1 MDNSPLL
8 NNIFKDR
15 FGVLKE
21 IFPLPL
27 RAIDIKDVIESESSL
42 GILFQENTPTFNDTN
57 IPIISFD
64 KKSFEFQYNN
74 YLKNIKSAV
83 LIENNPHC
91 FVCLND
97 QEYKALSDQ
106 TKNNSEINIPRLP
119 YKIISGNNNNYYEF
133 YSKKEATDVYEVSA
147 NQFLLQK
154 ENLTLKH
161 KIYKNL
167 FFNINGIEVF
177 VDYNLQN
184 CFKTSTLTTSESFVN
199 YFELDSIKQAICTD
213 DKIYV
218 LLNNGDLYLGYYK
231 NSKSDYWN
239 LIDAN
244 VLFMNTKNKENS
256 SETECIRGVDLRD
269 NRLVVFNSLV
279 STGVR
284 KDKKC
289 RFLAKNFTFG
299 FFGENFNGIQHGFEY
314 KNGRIEGWQ
323 YNKYYVNNEP
333 TTLDKDGNGTWG
345 GKQYIN
351 GLEV

>member
-1 MDNSPLL
+1 MDNVPLL

-15 FGVLKE
+15 TGVLKE
-21 IFPLPL
+21 IFPHPL
-27 RAIDIKDVIESESSL
+27 RAIDIKEVVENKNNV
-42 GILFQENTPTFNDTN
+42 GILFQENTPTLESVN
-57 IPIISFD
+57 IPIIMFN
-64 KKSFEFQYNN
+64 KKNFQFRYNN
-74 YLKNIKSAV
+74 QLKSIKNAV
-83 LIENNPHC
+83 LIENNPYY
-91 FVCLND
+91 FICLNE

-106 TKNNSEINIPRLP
+106 KENSSEINISRLP
-119 YKIISGNNNNYYEF
+119 SKIISGFDNNYYEF
-133 YSKKEATDVYEVSA
+133 YFKENKTEIYEVSA
-147 NQFLLQK
+147 NQFLLKK
-154 ENLTLKH
+154 ENLTPKH

-167 FFNINGIEVF
+167 FFNNNGIEVF
-177 VDYNLQN
+177 VDYYLQN
-184 CFKTSTLTTSESFVN
+184 CFKTNTSITSDLFTG
-199 YFELDSIKQAICTD
+199 YFEKDSIKQAICVD

-218 LLNNGDLYLGYYK
+218 LLNNGNLYLGYKK
-231 NSKSDYWN
+231 NIKSNYWD

-244 VLFMNTKNKENS
+244 ILFINTKNKENS
-256 SETECIRGVDLRD
+256 FETECVRGVDLRD

-279 STGVR
+279 STGIR
-284 KDKKC
+284 KNKKC

-333 TTLDKDGNGTWG
+333 TTLCKDGNGVWS